1 MRKSDSFLFLFE
13 MIMAMLIF
21 FIASSICVSVF
32 AKAHRMNRESQEL
45 NAAVAAEKNIAELLS
60 ASGNPDSAQ
69 ELIREACPQAE
80 ITDTSND
87 GYTSGFQVSI
97 GFDSDFQ
104 VTASE
109 DASYLMTADVSTE
122 DMLMSADIHFYSVSD
137 GSASEDS
144 VYDLHVENAITR

>member
-45 NAAVAAEKNIAELLS
+45 NAAVSAEKNLAELLS
-60 ASGNPDSAQ
+60 TADSPDSAQ
-69 ELIREACPQAE
+69 ALILEAYPQAE
-80 ITDTSND
+80 ITSVSDI
-87 GYTSGFQVSI
+87 GASGFQVSI

-104 VTASE
+104 EAASE
-109 DASYLMTADVSTE
+109 EASCLMTADVSAE
-122 DMLMSADIHFYSVSD
+122 DMLMSADIHFYPVSD
-137 GSASEDS
+137 SSNSADS